1 MVRKAMTMI
10 LAAALLGGA
19 ATIPTM
25 ALARGG
31 GGGHGGGG
39 HGGGGHFGGGHFGGF
54 GGAHFAGG
62 HIGGFRGGGT
72 HVHVGGTHVRVA
84 RAHGFRHYGRGG
96 WGYWGDAYASCYPYP
111 GAYPYCNWSQ

>member
-1 MVRKAMTMI
+1 MIQKTMMMI

-19 ATIPTM
+19 AAIPTI
-25 ALARGG
+25 ALAR

-39 HGGGGHFGGGHFGGF
+39 HGSGGHF

-62 HIGGFRGGGT
+62 HFGGFDGGGP

-84 RAHGFRHYGRGG
+84 RGRSFRHYGRD
-96 WGYWGDAYASCYPYP
+96 GYWGDAYASCYPYL
-111 GAYPYCNWSQ
+111 GTYPYCNWPQ